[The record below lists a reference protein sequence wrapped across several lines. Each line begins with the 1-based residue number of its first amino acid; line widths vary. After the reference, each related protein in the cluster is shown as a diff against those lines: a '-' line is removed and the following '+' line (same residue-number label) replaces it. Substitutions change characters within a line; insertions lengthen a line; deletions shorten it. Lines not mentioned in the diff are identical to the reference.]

1 MKEPIGEIFYNVL
14 IKFPVV
20 WWRQKTR
27 FKIYTRTLN
36 KMTTRTLYNVTVLKL
51 IGNLKK
57 SLIFLKQKVF
67 SLPYTKCPF
76 EFLFDLLPLLPT
88 SQNITHSIASYV
100 KHFICIND

>member
-1 MKEPIGEIFYNVL
+1 MKQPIGEIFYNVL

-57 SLIFLKQKVF
+57 SLIFLKQMVF
-67 SLPYTKCPF
+67 SLPYTRCPF
-76 EFLFDLLPLLPT
+76 EFFFDLLPLLPT
-88 SQNITHSIASYV
+88 SQNINSLYS
-100 KHFICIND
+100 

>member
-27 FKIYTRTLN
+27 FKIYTHTLN

-51 IGNLKK
+51 IGN
-57 SLIFLKQKVF
+57 
-67 SLPYTKCPF
+67 
-76 EFLFDLLPLLPT
+76 
-88 SQNITHSIASYV
+88 
-100 KHFICIND
+100 

>member
-76 EFLFDLLPLLPT
+76 EFFFDLLPLLPT

>member
-1 MKEPIGEIFYNVL
+1 
-14 IKFPVV
+14 
-20 WWRQKTR
+20 
-27 FKIYTRTLN
+27 
-36 KMTTRTLYNVTVLKL
+36 MTTRTLYNVTVLKL

-76 EFLFDLLPLLPT
+76 EFFFDLLPLLPT

>member
-1 MKEPIGEIFYNVL
+1 MKQPIGEIFYNVL

-27 FKIYTRTLN
+27 FKIYTHTLN

-57 SLIFLKQKVF
+57 IANLFKTNGFLTPIYKMSF
-67 SLPYTKCPF
+67 WI
-76 EFLFDLLPLLPT
+76 FDLLPLLPT
-88 SQNITHSIASYV
+88 SQNINSLYS
-100 KHFICIND
+100 

>member
-1 MKEPIGEIFYNVL
+1 MKQPIGEIFYNVL

-57 SLIFLKQKVF
+57 SLIFLKQMVF
-67 SLPYTKCPF
+67 SLPYTRCPF
-76 EFLFDLLPLLPT
+76 EFLIFYPYSLLRKILT
-88 SQNITHSIASYV
+88 RSIASYV
-100 KHFICIND
+100 KHFDFHMY

>member
-1 MKEPIGEIFYNVL
+1 MKQPIGEIFYNAL

-57 SLIFLKQKVF
+57 IAYLFKTNGFLTPIYKMSFWIFLWSF
-67 SLPYTKCPF
+67 TPTPYFAK
-76 EFLFDLLPLLPT
+76 
-88 SQNITHSIASYV
+88 Y
-100 KHFICIND
+100 

>member
-1 MKEPIGEIFYNVL
+1 MLHQDKQKSLSGVTIGEIFYNVL

-57 SLIFLKQKVF
+57 SLIFLKQMVF
-67 SLPYTKCPF
+67 SIYKMSFWIFLWSFTPTPYFAK
-76 EFLFDLLPLLPT
+76 
-88 SQNITHSIASYV
+88 Y
-100 KHFICIND
+100 

>member
-1 MKEPIGEIFYNVL
+1 MLHQDKQKSLSGVTIGEIFYNVL

-57 SLIFLKQKVF
+57 SLIFLKQMVF
-67 SLPYTKCPF
+67 SLPYTRCPF
-76 EFLFDLLPLLPT
+76 EFFFDLLPLLPT
-88 SQNITHSIASYV
+88 SQNINSLYS
-100 KHFICIND
+100 

>member
-57 SLIFLKQKVF
+57 IANLFKTNGFLNIQNVLLNFSLIFYPY
-67 SLPYTKCPF
+67 SLLRKI
-76 EFLFDLLPLLPT
+76 L
-88 SQNITHSIASYV
+88 THSIASYV
-100 KHFICIND
+100 KHFDFHMY

>member
-1 MKEPIGEIFYNVL
+1 MKQPIGEIFYNVL

-57 SLIFLKQKVF
+57 SLIFLKQMVL

-76 EFLFDLLPLLPT
+76 EW
-88 SQNITHSIASYV
+88 IV
-100 KHFICIND
+100 KHFDFHMY